1 MKSSVKGFRGEE
13 NTTCALR
20 GSSVDLFCS
29 AEDPPHRMKW
39 FTVHKNDS
47 SYVMR
52 RLSTDQSR
60 VTYNTLDES
69 DFALTIK
76 DLRETDSKTYCCKEN
91 TDQPELCWKHR
102 TELRVAGTVA
112 LKK

>member
-1 MKSSVKGFRGEE
+1 
-13 NTTCALR
+13 
-20 GSSVDLFCS
+20 
-29 AEDPPHRMKW
+29 MKW

-60 VTYNTLDES
+60 VTYNALDES